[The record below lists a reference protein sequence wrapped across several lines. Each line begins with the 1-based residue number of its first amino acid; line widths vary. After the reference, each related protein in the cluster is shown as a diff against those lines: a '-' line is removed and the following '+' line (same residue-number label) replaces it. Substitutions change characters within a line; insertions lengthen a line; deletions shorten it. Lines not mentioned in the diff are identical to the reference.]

1 MACGAVRCGRRAV
14 KFRSEEQDSPEI
26 GLTPLIDIVFLL
38 LIFFMVST
46 TFERSSELNIELPVA
61 SAKANDPGDTAIAVA
76 IDSGGG
82 VRVAGRPLA
91 DPGTAS
97 LRRALAAAA
106 KGLDSPPLIISADA
120 HTPHQA
126 VVTVMDAARQAG
138 LYKLTFAAQRTAEP
152 SQ

>member
-1 MACGAVRCGRRAV
+1 MAFGTVRCGRRAV
-14 KFRSEEQDSPEI
+14 KFRSEERDSPEI
-26 GLTPLIDIVFLL
+26 GLTPLIDVVFLL

-46 TFERSSELNIELPVA
+46 TFERSSELNIELPEA
-61 SAKANDPGDTAIAVA
+61 SAKANVPGDTAITVV

-82 VRVAGRPLA
+82 VRVAGLA
-91 DPGTAS
+91 LTDPGTGD
-97 LRRALAAAA
+97 LRRVLTAAA
-106 KGLDSPPLIISADA
+106 KGLDSPPVIISADA
-120 HTPHQA
+120 HTPHQS